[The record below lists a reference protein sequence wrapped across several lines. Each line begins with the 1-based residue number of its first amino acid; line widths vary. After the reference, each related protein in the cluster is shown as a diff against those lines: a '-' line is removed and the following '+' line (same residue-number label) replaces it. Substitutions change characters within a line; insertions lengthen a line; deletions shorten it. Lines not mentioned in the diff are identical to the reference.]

1 MADAGA
7 GGGSPRG
14 GSMPGGGPSGASVPD
29 ATADL
34 SPGARRLVHVNGR
47 VQPGEQVVVVTDPT
61 MGRYADAVAAAA
73 REAGAAVTVCI
84 IPIRDQDGQE
94 PPPPVARAM
103 AEAAVIFS
111 PVRISITH
119 TRAMRAALEAG
130 ARACMMTAY
139 TDAIMTSDAL
149 CRTDF
154 EAQAPVCRRLGAA
167 FTNGAL
173 VHLTSPRGTDL
184 RFGIEG
190 RTANVLTNIPEPGQ
204 LAPVPDIEVNVVPV
218 TGSAEGTII
227 ADASVP
233 YLGIGILDEP
243 IVCTVRGGYIV
254 EMTGGAQ
261 ADFLR
266 GHLESFADRH
276 CFNVAELGVGLNPN
290 ARLTGEMLED
300 EGVMGTIHIGIGT
313 SHTLGGEI
321 VAPTH
326 YDLLMWDPTIVVDGQ
341 AVQRGRE
348 VLV

>member
-1 MADAGA
+1 MADGAVVEPGVDLSAGA
-7 GGGSPRG
+7 Q
-14 GSMPGGGPSGASVPD
+14 
-29 ATADL
+29 
-34 SPGARRLVHVNGR
+34 RLVHVNGR
-47 VQPGEQVVVVTDPT
+47 VQPGEVVVIVTDPT
-61 MGRYADAVAAAA
+61 MRRYADAVAGTA
-73 REAGAAVTVCI
+73 RDAGADVTVCMI
-84 IPIRDQDGQE
+84 SMRNQDGQE

-119 TRAMRAALEAG
+119 TRAMRVALDAG
-130 ARACMMTAY
+130 ARVCMMTAY
-139 TDAIMTSDAL
+139 TDAIMTSPAL
-149 CRTDF
+149 LETDF
-154 EAQAPVCRRLGAA
+154 EAQADICRRLGAA
-167 FTNGAL
+167 FTEGKS
-173 VHLTSPRGTDL
+173 VRLTSLRGTDL

-190 RTANVLTNIPEPGQ
+190 RVANVLTNIPDPGE

-218 TGSAEGTII
+218 TGSAEGTLIM
-227 ADASVP
+227 DASVP
-233 YLGIGILDEP
+233 YLGIGILEEP
-243 IVCTVRGGYIV
+243 IVCSVREGAIA

-266 GHLESFADRH
+266 EHLESFADPR

-326 YDLLMWDPTIVVDGQ
+326 YDLLMWEPTIAVDGRV
-341 AVQRGRE
+341 VQRDKQ
-348 VLV
+348 VLA

>member
-1 MADAGA
+1 MAEAKL
-7 GGGSPRG
+7 
-14 GSMPGGGPSGASVPD
+14 
-29 ATADL
+29 DL
-34 SPGARRLVHVNGR
+34 LPGARRLVHVNGR
-47 VQPGEQVVVVTDPT
+47 VQLGEEVVVVTDPT
-61 MGRYADAVAAAA
+61 MQRYADAVSRVAQ
-73 REAGAAVTVCI
+73 EAGASVTVCI

-111 PVRISITH
+111 PVRVSITH
-119 TRAMRAALEAG
+119 TRAMRTALEAG
-130 ARACMMTAY
+130 ARVCMMTAY
-139 TDAIMTSDAL
+139 TDAIMTSSAL
-149 CRTDF
+149 LDTDF
-154 EAQAPVCRRLGAA
+154 GAQADVCRRLGAA
-167 FTNGAL
+167 FTVGES
-173 VHLTSPRGTDL
+173 VRLTSPRGTDL
-184 RFGIEG
+184 CFGIEG
-190 RTANVLTNIPEPGQ
+190 RVANVLTNIPEAGELGPI
-204 LAPVPDIEVNVVPV
+204 PDIEVNVVPV

-243 IVCTVRGGYIV
+243 IVCVVREGYIV
-254 EMTGGAQ
+254 EMTGGDQ

-266 GHLESFADRH
+266 EHLDSFGDRH

-326 YDLLMWDPTIVVDGQ
+326 YDLIMWEPTITVDDQ
-341 AVQRGRE
+341 IVQRDKQ

>member
-1 MADAGA
+1 MAEVRGAGRGASGAGA
-7 GGGSPRG
+7 AGGNPALSR
-14 GSMPGGGPSGASVPD
+14 V
-29 ATADL
+29 DL

-47 VQPGEQVVVVTDPT
+47 VQPGEAVVVVTDPT
-61 MGRYADAVAAAA
+61 MLRYADAVAATA

-84 IPIRDQDGQE
+84 IPMRDQDGQE

-119 TRAMRAALEAG
+119 TRAMRAVLDAG
-130 ARACMMTAY
+130 ARVCMMTAY
-139 TDAIMTSDAL
+139 TDAIMTSAAL

-154 EAQAPVCRRLGAA
+154 EAQADVCHRLGAA

-184 RFGIEG
+184 RFAIEG
-190 RTANVLTNIPEPGQ
+190 RVANVLTNIPDPGQ

-233 YLGIGILDEP
+233 YLGIGILEQP
-243 IVCTVRGGYIV
+243 IVCTVEEGYIV

-266 GHLESFADRH
+266 EHLESFADRH

-321 VAPTH
+321 VAPMH
-326 YDLLMWDPTIVVDGQ
+326 YDLIMWEPTIVVDGRV
-341 AVQRGRE
+341 VQRGRR